1 MKSVF
6 VFSLALICCISCKSK
21 ITQSN
26 VSDKKPNIIFIMADD
41 HAIQAISAYGH
52 PVSKLAPTPNLDRIA
67 KEGALFL
74 NNYCTNSICGPS
86 RAVILTGKH
95 SHINGFRQNGDVFN
109 GNQQTFPKLLKK
121 AGYTTAMIGKWHL
134 HGYPQGFD
142 YWNILNDQGNY
153 YNPQFIKKKDS
164 ILLDK
169 NMVENTAHWNTK
181 LPDTLIVNGYA
192 TDLITEDAINYIKK
206 VKDDGKPFM
215 MMVHHKAPHRN
226 WMPALRHLN
235 KYDSVKFPIPDSYF
249 TDHKNSTAS
258 KEQLQTIYRD
268 MYEGHDLKMTKEK
281 GSHELAHN
289 PWKTD
294 FDRMT
299 KEQRD
304 IWDKA
309 YQKKNDAFH
318 DANLSGK
325 ELAEWKYQRYMQDY
339 LATIASVDEGVGK
352 ILDYLDE
359 SGLSENTIV
368 VYTSDQGFY
377 LGEKGFFDKRFMY
390 EESFGMPL
398 LMKYPKS
405 IKPGTVVNALTQN
418 LDFAETFL
426 DYADV
431 EIPNDMQG
439 KSMKPMLEGKTDQHD
454 YRDALYYHYY
464 DYPAFHMV
472 KKQYGIRTKDYKL
485 FHVYDDIDEW
495 EFYDLKK
502 DPKEM
507 QNLINDQSYSRI
519 ISDLKNKLL
528 ELQKNYKVTDKEFE
542 KASKESIEKAYKN
555 FEKLRGNP
563 DIHYGH

>member
-1 MKSVF
+1 MKNIFLVFTMMLYSVTWGQKH
-6 VFSLALICCISCKSK
+6 ANTAQK
-21 ITQSN
+21 N
-26 VSDKKPNIIFIMADD
+26 VRPNIIFIMADD

-52 PVSKLAPTPNLDRIA
+52 KIGKLAPTPNLDRIA
-67 KEGALFL
+67 EEGAIFKK
-74 NNYCTNSICGPS
+74 NFCTNSICGPS

-95 SHINGFRQNGDVFN
+95 SHINGFRMN
-109 GNQQTFPKLLKK
+109 GNIFDGSQPTFPKMLQK

-134 HGYPQGFD
+134 HGYPEGFD

-164 ILLDK
+164 SLLDRK
-169 NMVENTAHWNTK
+169 MVETTAHWNQK
-181 LPDTLIVNGYA
+181 LPDTLIVEGYA
-192 TDLITEDAINYIKK
+192 TDLITDDAIKFIKK
-206 VKDDGKPFM
+206 NKNSEKPFM

-235 KYDSVKFPIPDSYF
+235 KYENVKFPIPETYF
-249 TDHKNSTAS
+249 TDHKGSTAS

-281 GSHELAHN
+281 GNPELAHN

-294 FDRMT
+294 FERMT
-299 KEQRD
+299 KEQRS

-309 YQKKNDAFH
+309 YQKRNDDMH
-318 DANLSGK
+318 DAHFTEK
-325 ELAEWKYQRYMQDY
+325 ELAEWKFQRYMQDY

-368 VYTSDQGFY
+368 IYTSDQGFY

-398 LMKYPKS
+398 LMKYPKAV
-405 IKPGTVVNALTQN
+405 KAGTVINSLTQN

-426 DYADV
+426 DYAGIK
-431 EIPNDMQG
+431 IPEDMQG
-439 KSMKPMLEGKTDQHD
+439 KSLRPLVEKKINESNF
-454 YRDALYYHYY
+454 REALYYHYY

-472 KKQYGIRTKDYKL
+472 KKMYGIRTNDYKL

-495 EFYDLKK
+495 ELYDLKK
-502 DPKEM
+502 DPQELK
-507 QNLINDQSYSRI
+507 NLINDPKYDKI
-519 ISDLKNKLL
+519 EADLRKQLL
-528 ELQKNYKVTDKEFE
+528 LLQQNYKVTDKEFE
-542 KASKESIEKAYKN
+542 KASKESVDKAYKN

>member
-1 MKSVF
+1 MRIVLSVVLF
-6 VFSLALICCISCKSK
+6 LSFNLCLSQQK
-21 ITQSN
+21 IK
-26 VSDKKPNIIFIMADD
+26 DKKPNIIFIMADD

-67 KEGALFL
+67 KEGAIFKK
-74 NNYCTNSICGPS
+74 NYCTNSICGPS

-95 SHINGFRQNGDVFN
+95 SHINGFRMN
-109 GNQQTFPKLLKK
+109 GNIFDGAQPTFPKMLQK

-134 HGYPQGFD
+134 HGYPEGFD

-164 ILLDK
+164 VLLDEK
-169 NMVENTAHWNTK
+169 MVKNTAHWNQK
-181 LPDTLIVNGYA
+181 LPDTLVVNGYA
-192 TDLITEDAINYIKK
+192 TDLITEDALQFIEKNKNSE
-206 VKDDGKPFM
+206 KPFM
-215 MMVHHKAPHRN
+215 MMMHHKAPHRN

-235 KYDSVKFPIPDSYF
+235 KYENVKFPIPDTYF
-249 TDHKNSTAS
+249 TDHKGSTAS

-281 GSHELAHN
+281 GSPELAHD

-294 FDRMT
+294 FGRMT
-299 KEQRD
+299 KAQRSE
-304 IWDKA
+304 WDRA
-309 YQKKNDAFH
+309 YRKRNDAMH
-318 DANLSGK
+318 DAKFTDK

-352 ILDYLDE
+352 ILDYLDK
-359 SGLSENTIV
+359 SGLAENTIV
-368 VYTSDQGFY
+368 IYTSDQGFY

-405 IKPGTVVNALTQN
+405 IKPGTEINALTQN

-426 DYADV
+426 DFAGV
-431 EIPNDMQG
+431 KIPEDMQG
-439 KSMKPMLEGKTDQHD
+439 KSLKPLVENKTKEKDF
-454 YRDALYYHYY
+454 REALYYHYY

-472 KKQYGIRTKDYKL
+472 KKMYGIRTENYKL
-485 FHVYDDIDEW
+485 IHVYDDIDEW
-495 EFYDLKK
+495 ELYDLKK
-502 DPKEM
+502 DPKELN
-507 QNLINDQSYSRI
+507 NLINDPKYDKI
-519 ISDLKNKLL
+519 EADLKLKLKK
-528 ELQKNYKVTDKEFE
+528 LQQEYKVTDKEFE
-542 KASKESIEKAYKN
+542 KASKESVEKNYKN